1 MRVKSF
7 PTSTHKYLFISIF
20 RNIVFKGTIFNDFRI
35 LGGNIA
41 LQPIKTFVFP
51 KFLLKCLPLLNSDQ
65 LEGKKLLWV
74 TFNFF
79 SFLHPVYPLKSKMK
93 ILIFGPIFTRF
104 LAFCPESR
112 ALYDGINKKLGAITK
127 KNFFLKINFSSCFSS
142 IFPHRSVATLPLI
155 NKSAIFGFCVP
166 KAFKWVPTI
175 L

>member
-7 PTSTHKYLFISIF
+7 PTSTHEYLFISIF

-41 LQPIKTFVFP
+41 LQAIKTFVFSKISP
-51 KFLLKCLPLLNSDQ
+51 EMSSFTQFWSVRRKKSCCESFLIVFP
-65 LEGKKLLWV
+65 
-74 TFNFF
+74 
-79 SFLHPVYPLKSKMK
+79 FLHPVYPLKSKMK

-127 KNFFLKINFSSCFSS
+127 NFFFFLNQFFIMFFINFSS
-142 IFPHRSVATLPLI
+142 
-155 NKSAIFGFCVP
+155 
-166 KAFKWVPTI
+166 
-175 L
+175 

>member
-127 KNFFLKINFSSCFSS
+127 KNFFLKS
-142 IFPHRSVATLPLI
+142 IFHHVFHQFFLI
-155 NKSAIFGFCVP
+155 EVQQP
-166 KAFKWVPTI
+166 YR
-175 L
+175 

>member
-1 MRVKSF
+1 M
-7 PTSTHKYLFISIF
+7 LC
-20 RNIVFKGTIFNDFRI
+20 N
-35 LGGNIA
+35 
-41 LQPIKTFVFP
+41 
-51 KFLLKCLPLLNSDQ
+51 LLKHLFFQNFSWNVFLYSILISEKEKSCCKSLLI
-65 LEGKKLLWV
+65 
-74 TFNFF
+74 FF
-79 SFLHPVYPLKSKMK
+79 PFLHPVYPLKSKMK

-127 KNFFLKINFSSCFSS
+127 KYFFLKINFSSCFSS

-155 NKSAIFGFCVP
+155 NESAIFGFCVP